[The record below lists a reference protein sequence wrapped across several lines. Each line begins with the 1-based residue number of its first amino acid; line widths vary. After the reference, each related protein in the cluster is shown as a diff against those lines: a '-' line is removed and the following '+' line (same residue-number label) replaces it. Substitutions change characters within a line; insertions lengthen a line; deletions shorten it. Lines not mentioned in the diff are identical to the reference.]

1 MGLIPMRTQRR
12 LQTSWKCWRSYSC
25 QQPSPIL
32 VAEADFDAESW
43 APVLAHNFRVAD
55 NRGVRDCSIRV
66 PLEALRE
73 SRNRF
78 HESEMALFSCK
89 GQAGVFFTNWKPY
102 RCQGVP
108 EDSLRT
114 TRARPT

>member
-1 MGLIPMRTQRR
+1 MQKQKSGHIINMA
-12 LQTSWKCWRSYSC
+12 SAM
-25 QQPSPIL
+25 PSR
-32 VAEADFDAESW
+32 

-55 NRGVRDCSIRV
+55 NRGVRDCSNRV
-66 PLEALRE
+66 SLVALRE

-89 GQAGVFFTNWKPY
+89 GHADVFSTNWKPY
-102 RCQGVP
+102 RRQGVP

-114 TRARPT
+114 TRACPT